1 MRLLFLP
8 ASTTLITHCHLP
20 IKCLPLDVLPAP
32 PCHHVQH
39 QTPYLFFPAP
49 PISQFSHECF
59 HLLATQS
66 QYLDGGA
73 KRGGINP
80 IASNQ
85 DSASNLSP
93 LSYIHLT
100 VSLSSDPLKHSPCGI
115 LTSSYQDT
123 VLLEKYSLSTN
134 CIQAWHSRY
143 SIQCLSH
150 CNVHVNHTVILLKL
164 RHSRSGSGWHL
175 ILDF

>member
-1 MRLLFLP
+1 MSCLHLRVTMSNTKPLTFSSPLPQSLSFHMSAFTFWPPSLSIWMGVPSEEESIQLP
-8 ASTTLITHCHLP
+8 ATKT
-20 IKCLPLDVLPAP
+20 
-32 PCHHVQH
+32 
-39 QTPYLFFPAP
+39 
-49 PISQFSHECF
+49 
-59 HLLATQS
+59 
-66 QYLDGGA
+66 
-73 KRGGINP
+73 
-80 IASNQ
+80 

-164 RHSRSGSGWHL
+164 RHSCSGSGWHL